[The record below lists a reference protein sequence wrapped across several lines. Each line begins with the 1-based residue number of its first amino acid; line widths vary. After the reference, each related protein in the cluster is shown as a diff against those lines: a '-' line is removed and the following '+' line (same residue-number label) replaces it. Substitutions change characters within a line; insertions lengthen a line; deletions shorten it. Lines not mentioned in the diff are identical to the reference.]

1 MSKRWII
8 IAWVVGALGVLALL
22 GVLLVALESR
32 RMRRQIYSTVHV
44 GISLGPDA
52 QDVQALDLELCALLH
67 RFNREQLL
75 DTVSENFPTWEHEA
89 HCPVRVS
96 LLGVDGAV
104 RVHVLDSMEHR
115 TSGWHQFTV
124 FADSVSYKYW
134 P

>member
-1 MSKRWII
+1 M
-8 IAWVVGALGVLALL
+8 ACVVGAIGVLALL
-22 GVLLVALESR
+22 GVLLVALEGR
-32 RMRRQIYSTVHV
+32 RMHRQIYSTVHV

-52 QDVQALDLELCALLH
+52 QDGQALDLELCAVLH

-75 DTVSENFPTWEHEA
+75 DTVSENLPTWEHEA

-96 LLGVDGAV
+96 LLGVDGSV

-115 TSGWHQFTV
+115 TSGWQQFEV